1 MTKDECVEIVE
12 RIYVSWNQ
20 TINPVQKKLVY
31 RSWWRILGDLDNQ
44 VVHGIIDGL
53 VIENGYMPRPGELRR
68 RTIDRVHGVR
78 IPTPIEAWQ
87 QFREAADASHSGSY
101 SGKGVDELVA
111 KTVKALGGT
120 QAYAMHTNGDRE
132 QFIREYERI
141 ASEYQEVL
149 YGIGE
154 QEWTPIGSTKGD

>member
-53 VIENGYMPRPGELRR
+53 VIENGYMPRPGEVRR
-68 RTIDRVHGVR
+68 RSINRIHGVSV
-78 IPTPIEAWQ
+78 PSPIEAWQ
-87 QFREAADASHSGSY
+87 QLREAADASHSGTY
-101 SGKGVDELVA
+101 TGKPIHELVS
-111 KTVKALGGT
+111 KTIKALGGT

-132 QFIREYERI
+132 QFIRAYTDTISEYET
-141 ASEYQEVL
+141 AL
-149 YGIGE
+149 YSIGD
-154 QEWTPIGSTKGD
+154 QEWTPIGSPKGD